1 MNHRHIKLDLNAKIT
16 ELAVSVQI
24 EDWVPY
30 AEVEFRNISPKT
42 LTEIRFI
49 ARGFGADGE
58 VLPIEDK
65 DRFVLVMQDLSVP
78 AFGRAEGLR
87 ARLPRE
93 EIRQIELGLLE
104 YSFSDGIREKYEGAD
119 WLEYDIDEFDPEDEK
134 EALLLEAL
142 KERYPGAVCR
152 PVQLENGWV
161 CLCGTYNAD
170 GGMANGSIAD
180 NIIADGTIRCAHCG
194 AEKEEAF
201 FLTEESRLEE
211 LAEEQRRKK
220 DAPKVSLHKTPV
232 TEAWQEPPKI
242 PNGAANRPSEMQ
254 NGTEYRWQDPMAA
267 GAADQQTGNPDGSPE
282 SFSGL
287 SGGAAKA
294 DEAPKMRREHKI
306 MFAVIAAAAI
316 AALILLLYFTS
327 PNRAL
332 PFRSGY
338 YGTGGYN
345 GYGYN
350 YGNGYGNSY
359 GQGYGQNYGQSYG
372 SSYGSGGYDYHD
384 NYDDASRGGRH
395 HG

>member
-16 ELAVSVQI
+16 DLAVSVQI
-24 EDWVPY
+24 EDGVPY

-49 ARGFGADGE
+49 ARGFGSDGA
-58 VLPIEDK
+58 VLPIDGK
-65 DRFVLVMQDLSVP
+65 DRFLLVMQDLSVP

-87 ARLPRE
+87 AGLPRE
-93 EIRQIELGLLE
+93 DIRQIELGLLE
-104 YSFSDGIREKYEGAD
+104 YSFSDGTREKYEGAD
-119 WLEYDIDEFDPEDEK
+119 WIEYDIDEFDPDDER
-134 EALLLEAL
+134 EARILGAL
-142 KERYPGAVCR
+142 RERYPEAVCR
-152 PVQLENGWV
+152 PVQIENGWV

-232 TEAWQEPPKI
+232 TEAWQEPPKM
-242 PNGAANRPSEMQ
+242 PNGAANRPAEMQ
-254 NGTEYRWQDPMAA
+254 NGAEYRWKDPMTAEA
-267 GAADQQTGNPDGSPE
+267 PGQQTENPDGSPE
-282 SFSGL
+282 SFCDL

-294 DEAPKMRREHKI
+294 EEAPKMKREHKI

-316 AALILLLYFTS
+316 VALILLLYFTS
-327 PNRAL
+327 PNRTAL
-332 PFRSGY
+332 SFGSGS
-338 YGTGGYN
+338 YGAGGYG

-350 YGNGYGNSY
+350 YGNS
-359 GQGYGQNYGQSYG
+359 YGQSYG
-372 SSYGSGGYDYHD
+372 SSYDSGGHYYHD
-384 NYDDASRGGRH
+384 YGHGGRH